1 MERPIVY
8 ELHPVSRERKAELLA
23 EGFRIIDA
31 KYRPS
36 VSFGGVNYA
45 VENGVVEVAE
55 EAVQYL
61 HQYGFV
67 VPAGD
72 KPSDARP
79 KQAGKAD
86 A

>member
-1 MERPIVY
+1 MLVK
-8 ELHPVSRERKAELLA
+8 LKAP
-23 EGFRIIDA
+23 EGITD
-31 KYRPS
+31 
-36 VSFGGVNYA
+36 VSFGGVNYV
-45 VENGVVEVAE
+45 VENGIVEVAE

-61 HQYGFV
+61 HPSGVV

-79 KQAGKAD
+79 KRAEKAD

>member
-1 MERPIVY
+1 MLVK
-8 ELHPVSRERKAELLA
+8 LKAP
-23 EGFRIIDA
+23 EGITD
-31 KYRPS
+31 

-45 VENGVVEVAE
+45 VENGIVEVAE
-55 EAVQYL
+55 ESVQYL

-67 VPAGD
+67 VPAVD

-79 KQAGKAD
+79 KQAEKAD

>member
-1 MERPIVY
+1 MLVK
-8 ELHPVSRERKAELLA
+8 LKAP
-23 EGFRIIDA
+23 EGITD
-31 KYRPS
+31 
-36 VSFGGVNYA
+36 VSFGG
-45 VENGVVEVAE
+45 ENGMVEVAE

-79 KQAGKAD
+79 KQAEKAD